1 MAKKRNKYIS
11 AAFKELGYIENDDSG
26 LNTID
31 DIEHEIKEAKRG
43 ISEMEDLIEQAK
55 EIIKNHEE
63 NINFLTALKDQTEIE
78 EYRAMNP
85 RATAVY
91 KF

>member
-1 MAKKRNKYIS
+1 MAKKRNKWIS
-11 AAFKELGYIENDDSG
+11 KAFEVLGYIEDDNSM

-43 ISEMEDLIEQAK
+43 ISEMEDVIEQAK
-55 EIIKNHEE
+55 DLIKQHEE

-78 EYRAMNP
+78 EFRAMNP
-85 RATAVY
+85 KAKAIY

>member
-1 MAKKRNKYIS
+1 MAKKRDKWIS
-11 AAFKELGYIENDDSG
+11 LAFKSLGYIENDDSG
-26 LNTID
+26 LNTIE

-43 ISEMEDLIEQAK
+43 ISEMEDVIEQAK

-63 NINFLTALKDQTEIE
+63 NLDFLNALKDQTEIE
-78 EYRAMNP
+78 EFKAMNP
-85 RATAVY
+85 KATAIY

>member
-11 AAFKELGYIENDDSG
+11 EAFKALGYIEDDNSM

-43 ISEMEDLIEQAK
+43 ISEMEDVIEQAK
-55 EIIKNHEE
+55 ELIKNHEE

-78 EYRAMNP
+78 EFRAMNP
-85 RATAVY
+85 KAKAIY